1 MLNKELTWN
10 CCGQF
15 MESLHAIDLE
25 KIRSGLPFSLAFG
38 GFLLHERNS
47 CSLLLKKA
55 EVFKNDDSLPPP
67 PPFFFLGM
75 LIEGGF
81 SVGIRG
87 K

>member
-25 KIRSGLPFSLAFG
+25 KIMSGLPFSLAFG
-38 GFLLHERNS
+38 GFLLHVRTS

-55 EVFKNDDSLPPP
+55 GVFKNDDSLF